1 MTLTTGRLRGS
12 LLRFGTA
19 VALAALVLGA
29 SGMPASAQVV
39 NRGVSNQSDK
49 AERKAAKRAARLNQ
63 GSAQRSVVVD
73 NGVQRGVLVAPTGRR
88 GVVANNGP
96 VIDRSNIPT
105 QVKPSRNRTP
115 NNKNYTYRNGYYYD
129 RNGNRVYDYRN
140 SPVDPYAA
148 YPQYRRNNSYSNYP
162 YSNQGSNYG
171 YYGNNSGYY
180 GNGGYYN
187 GYPNYGS
194 YNNGKGDA
202 DRDEV
207 YRRGAQ
213 NGYYSGFQRGQF
225 DASQRNRPV
234 PTGHGAYEFG
244 YDGFD
249 PSWGWASTYQQAYR
263 QAFVQGY
270 NDGYSRRG
278 DSSRYPQRRW

>member
-1 MTLTTGRLRGS
+1 MKSETGRLRGS
-12 LLRFGTA
+12 LLRFGGA

-29 SGMPASAQVV
+29 SGAPASAQVI
-39 NRGVSNQSDK
+39 NRGDSNRGDK

-63 GSAQRSVVVD
+63 PEAQRGVVVNHGAQRGVVVNPNVNRGVVVD
-73 NGVQRGVLVAPTGRR
+73 
-88 GVVANNGP
+88 NGP
-96 VIDRSNIPT
+96 VIDRSQVST
-105 QVKPSRNRTP
+105 QVKPSRNRTYG

-148 YPQYRRNNSYSNYP
+148 YPQYRRNNGYNTYP
-162 YSNQGSNYG
+162 YYNNQGSNYG
-171 YYGNNSGYY
+171 YYGNNGGDY
-180 GNGGYYN
+180 GN
-187 GYPNYGS
+187 GYPNYGY

-202 DRDEV
+202 DRDDV
-207 YRRGAQ
+207 YRHGQQ
-213 NGYYSGFQRGQF
+213 NGYSAGFQRGQW
-225 DASQRNRPV
+225 DASQHNRAV
-234 PTGHGAYEFG
+234 PTGQGAYQFG

-263 QAFVQGY
+263 QAFLQGY

-278 DSSRYPQRRW
+278 YSSGYSQRRW